1 MTCIASKMPAF
12 LSKRP
17 RRHAP
22 RRPDISR
29 LRFINAPGASPQAVF
44 ENMMP
49 TSHVVCPPD
58 ASAGKIFR
66 QGRRAPPSLSR
77 PGARRVVSPA
87 RWICAGVL
95 GSVLASSACAQE
107 AWNPFSRAPRDPI
120 EQGRIDSADD
130 PAEAI
135 NREIFKANKFLDD
148 VILKPVARAYVEDVS
163 PELRRGIH
171 NFTNN
176 VGEPVVF
183 ANDVL
188 QGNARRAWNTTQRFA
203 VNTTI
208 GVVGFL
214 DVADSWGRP
223 HHYADLGQTLGVW
236 GIAPGPA
243 VQIPILGPSN
253 LRDAFGLATTS
264 LAGTFALQGTIGN
277 AISYTELGATGVDD
291 IDYRSKLL
299 PNTDALEKNSKD
311 LYASIRLVKAQ
322 LRARFVE
329 EGKAGGVSG
338 DEGSS
343 AEAEHH

>member
-1 MTCIASKMPAF
+1 MHDVHCVEDVGF

-22 RRPDISR
+22 LRP
-29 LRFINAPGASPQAVF
+29 A
-44 ENMMP
+44 
-49 TSHVVCPPD
+49 H
-58 ASAGKIFR
+58 
-66 QGRRAPPSLSR
+66 
-77 PGARRVVSPA
+77 
-87 RWICAGVL
+87 WICAGVL
-95 GSVLASSACAQE
+95 GSVLAGPACAQE

-120 EQGRIDSADD
+120 EQGRIDSAND

-148 VILKPVARAYVEDVS
+148 IILKPAARAYVEGVS
-163 PELRRGIH
+163 PELRQGIH

-188 QGNARRAWNTTQRFA
+188 QGNVKRAWNTTQRFA

-208 GVVGFL
+208 GIVGFV
-214 DVADSWGRP
+214 DVADTWGRP

-253 LRDAFGLATTS
+253 LRDALGLATTS
-264 LAGTFALQGTIGN
+264 LAGTFALQGTVGSV
-277 AISYTELGATGVDD
+277 ISYTELGATGVDD

-299 PNTDALEKNSKD
+299 PNTDALEKTSKD
-311 LYASIRLVKAQ
+311 LYASIRLIKAQ
-322 LRARFVE
+322 LRAKIVE
-329 EGKAGGVSG
+329 EAKAGRVSG
-338 DEGSS
+338 DEGGSD
-343 AEAEHH
+343 EASRQ